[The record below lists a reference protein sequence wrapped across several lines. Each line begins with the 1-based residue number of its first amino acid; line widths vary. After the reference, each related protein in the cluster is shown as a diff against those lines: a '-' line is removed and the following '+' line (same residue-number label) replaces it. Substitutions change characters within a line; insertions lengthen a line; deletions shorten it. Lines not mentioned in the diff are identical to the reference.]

1 MKLILENW
9 RKFTLSQNQPNK
21 IMISE
26 MFVRGEPE
34 GTNIVAHRENI
45 WKLTDQPSE
54 DIKREIDETLG
65 IETEWD
71 DFFELNQALEE
82 EYRADVLVGQ
92 LERSSLSLNLEIDK
106 AGRYRLD
113 PKSSVLVKK
122 VAKELGVRNVS
133 YRYDNEADDEEVV
146 SSYDRKGKVAKIMY
160 HGTCSEY
167 LNKILRLGLVPG
179 RSDTNYE
186 GIIHPDAIFFS
197 SRFEESIYHSFHT
210 AQRAGGDPVVV
221 SLKVPDPALLIP
233 DYDVDMDA
241 GDKSGCFDYICSAL
255 RSRQEK
261 DLDID
266 SFSLSREVG
275 IYGYKGRIPASHLLE
290 YHILANAEES
300 DWDSMNVSQND
311 FTRATPEEAKIY
323 AFNKEEHGYGS
334 FEEEEPREEEDD
346 EW

>member
-221 SLKVPDPALLIP
+221 SLKVPDPALLMMSIWTQETNL
-233 DYDVDMDA
+233 DVLTIFAAHFVLDKKKTWILIVFLCLAKLGSMDT
-241 GDKSGCFDYICSAL
+241 K
-255 RSRQEK
+255 
-261 DLDID
+261 
-266 SFSLSREVG
+266 
-275 IYGYKGRIPASHLLE
+275 
-290 YHILANAEES
+290 EES
-300 DWDSMNVSQND
+300 QPLTCLNIIFLQ
-311 FTRATPEEAKIY
+311 TQKKAIGIP
-323 AFNKEEHGYGS
+323 
-334 FEEEEPREEEDD
+334 
-346 EW
+346 